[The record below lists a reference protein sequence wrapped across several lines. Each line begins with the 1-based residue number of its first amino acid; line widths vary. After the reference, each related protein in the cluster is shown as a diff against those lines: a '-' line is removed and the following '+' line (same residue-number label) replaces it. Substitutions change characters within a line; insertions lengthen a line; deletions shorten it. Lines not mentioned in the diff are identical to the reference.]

1 MPRSSLGFHTMD
13 LFLRLTRKEAEQL
26 TKHFYRYCTQ
36 TECTRM
42 LMPEVLPGGEVRWR
56 EYTPKYSGTSLLLPT
71 RINVYSDRYENQGI
85 KWTIRYDR
93 QSENYKEYVIK
104 AIINPKILG
113 GTHDYINA
121 ATEDDIEVAAIN
133 FNRISRSISP
143 VLRTFEHYQIKRI
156 DYCINFSLN
165 ELAPGCTS
173 DQIIKLI
180 RRGDVPPHFREWAE
194 FDSTSHRMKSK
205 PDSFYLICKSTNINC
220 YGKQV
225 ELRERNQ
232 KNPGSIPQ
240 ATLASA
246 QDIIRFEVQ
255 CKYPK
260 VYALSRRAERD
271 GNDSINNY
279 HDLLKYQTCLK
290 AINYHYKK
298 TIGEGDWF
306 TLSKA
311 EKIIAQQCFNRQKR
325 DRLLGALQE
334 VSQCRSL
341 ARAKALHQGEDLA
354 AFKRTLKDLSD
365 IGINPVTI
373 PREWGISHIPNLM
386 HTYNDESLAKVA
398 FPEMQ
403 LI

>member
-1 MPRSSLGFHTMD
+1 M
-13 LFLRLTRKEAEQL
+13 
-26 TKHFYRYCTQ
+26 
-36 TECTRM
+36 
-42 LMPEVLPGGEVRWR
+42 
-56 EYTPKYSGTSLLLPT
+56 
-71 RINVYSDRYENQGI
+71 
-85 KWTIRYDR
+85 
-93 QSENYKEYVIK
+93 
-104 AIINPKILG
+104 
-113 GTHDYINA
+113 
-121 ATEDDIEVAAIN
+121 
-133 FNRISRSISP
+133 
-143 VLRTFEHYQIKRI
+143 
-156 DYCINFSLN
+156 
-165 ELAPGCTS
+165 
-173 DQIIKLI
+173 KLI
-180 RRGDVPPHFREWAE
+180 RRGDVPPHFREWVE

-205 PDSFYLICKSTNINC
+205 PDSFYLISKSANINC

-225 ELRERNQ
+225 ELQERNQ

-260 VYALSRRAERD
+260 VYALSRSAEKK
-271 GNDSINNY
+271 GNDSINKN
-279 HDLLKYQTCLK
+279 HDLLKYKACLK
-290 AINYHYKK
+290 AINYHYQK
-298 TIGEGDWF
+298 TIGKKDWF

-311 EKIIAQQCFNRQKR
+311 EKIILRQDINKQKKE
-325 DRLLGALQE
+325 RLISALQE

-386 HTYNDESLAKVA
+386 HTFNDLSLARMA

>member
-1 MPRSSLGFHTMD
+1 MLRSSLGFHTVD
-13 LFLRLTRKEAEQL
+13 LFLQLTRKEAEKL
-26 TKHFYRYCTQ
+26 IKHFCTYRKH
-36 TECTRM
+36 TELIRI
-42 LMPEVLPGGEVRWR
+42 LMIDVLPGGQR
-56 EYTPKYSGTSLLLPT
+56 EWKEYSPRYSGTSLLLPLNLKIIYPDKDHGVKWMI
-71 RINVYSDRYENQGI
+71 RSDMRN
-85 KWTIRYDR
+85 DA
-93 QSENYKEYVIK
+93 YKEYIVE
-104 AIINPKILG
+104 ATINPKILG
-113 GTHDYINA
+113 DIHDYINA
-121 ATEDDIEVAAIN
+121 ATEDDMDVAAIK

-143 VLRTFEHYQIKRI
+143 VLRTFEHYRIKRI

-165 ELAPGCTS
+165 ELAPGCSS
-173 DQIIKLI
+173 DQIMKLI

-205 PDSFYLICKSTNINC
+205 PDSFYLISKSATINC
-220 YGKQV
+220 YEKQV
-225 ELRERNQ
+225 ELQERNQ

-260 VYALSRRAERD
+260 VYALSRRAEKD
-271 GNDSINNY
+271 GNDSINKY

-290 AINYHYKK
+290 VVNYHYKMAV
-298 TIGEGDWF
+298 GRGDWF

-311 EKIIAQQCFNRQKR
+311 EKIIARQRFNKQKME
-325 DRLLGALQE
+325 RLLDALQE

-341 ARAKALHQGEDLA
+341 ARAKALHQGEDLV

-373 PREWGISHIPNLM
+373 PREWGITHIPNLM
-386 HTYNDESLAKVA
+386 HTYNNESLNRVA

>member
-1 MPRSSLGFHTMD
+1 
-13 LFLRLTRKEAEQL
+13 
-26 TKHFYRYCTQ
+26 
-36 TECTRM
+36 
-42 LMPEVLPGGEVRWR
+42 MPEVLPGGEVRWR

-71 RINVYSDRYENQGI
+71 RINVYSDRYEDQGI

-104 AIINPKILG
+104 ATINPKILG
-113 GTHDYINA
+113 DIHDYINA
-121 ATEDDIEVAAIN
+121 ATEDDMDVAAIK

-143 VLRTFEHYQIKRI
+143 VLRTFEHYRIKRI
-156 DYCINFSLN
+156 DYCVNLSLN

-173 DQIIKLI
+173 DQIMKLI

-205 PDSFYLICKSTNINC
+205 PDSFYLISKSATINC

-225 ELRERNQ
+225 ELQERNQ

-240 ATLASA
+240 ATLDSA

-271 GNDSINNY
+271 GNDSINKY
-279 HDLLKYQTCLK
+279 HDLLKYQTCLE
-290 AINYHYKK
+290 AIDYHYKK
-298 TIGEGDWF
+298 TIGKRDWF

-311 EKIIAQQCFNRQKR
+311 EKIILRQDFNKQKKE
-325 DRLLGALQE
+325 RLIGALKE

-354 AFKRTLKDLSD
+354 AFKRIL
-365 IGINPVTI
+365 
-373 PREWGISHIPNLM
+373 
-386 HTYNDESLAKVA
+386 ES
-398 FPEMQ
+398 EY
-403 LI
+403 

>member
-1 MPRSSLGFHTMD
+1 MLRSSLGFHTVD
-13 LFLRLTRKEAEQL
+13 LFLRLTRKEAERL
-26 TKHFYRYCTQ
+26 ISHFCTYRKH
-36 TECTRM
+36 TELIRI
-42 LMPEVLPGGEVRWR
+42 LMIDVLPGGQRVWK
-56 EYTPKYSGTSLLLPT
+56 EYSPRYSGTSLLLPLNLQIIYT
-71 RINVYSDRYENQGI
+71 DKDHGI
-85 KWTIRYDR
+85 KWSLRFDR
-93 QSENYKEYVIK
+93 LSESYKEYIVE
-104 AIINPKILG
+104 ATINPKILG
-113 GTHDYINA
+113 SIYDYINA
-121 ATEDDIEVAAIN
+121 ATEDDMDAAAIN

-143 VLRTFEHYQIKRI
+143 VLRTFEHYRIKRI
-156 DYCINFSLN
+156 DYCVNLSLN

-173 DQIIKLI
+173 DQIMKLI
-180 RRGDVPPHFREWAE
+180 RRGDVPPHFKEWAE

-205 PDSFYLICKSTNINC
+205 PDSFYLICKSANINC

-240 ATLASA
+240 ATLDSA

-255 CKYPK
+255 CQYPK
-260 VYALSRRAERD
+260 VYALSRRAEKD
-271 GNDSINNY
+271 GNNSINKY
-279 HDLLKYQTCLK
+279 HGLLKYQTCLEVV
-290 AINYHYKK
+290 NYHYRK

-311 EKIIAQQCFNRQKR
+311 EKIIAQQYFNRQKR

-341 ARAKALHQGEDLA
+341 ARAKTLHQGEDLA
-354 AFKRTLKDLSD
+354 AFKHTLKDLSD

-373 PREWGISHIPNLM
+373 PREWGITHIPNLM
-386 HTYNDESLAKVA
+386 HTYNNEYLARVA

-403 LI
+403 LV